1 MEATRKIVFG
11 LGNTLNND
19 EGMGVFAMQALE
31 ERLRDLVVDD
41 LEFID
46 GGVLG
51 LNLLPWVEEASH
63 LLVLDAINASKEPG
77 TVIELKSDE
86 IPLYTGVKMS
96 DHQILFQEVLG
107 LAKFREKFPENLHM
121 VGAQPID
128 LSVGVELSD
137 GIKEVMPEI
146 LDHAEAVLRS
156 WGLMKE

>member
-121 VGAQPID
+121 VGAQPVD
-128 LSVGVELSD
+128 LSVGVELSS
-137 GIKEVMPEI
+137 GIKKVMPEI
-146 LDHAEAVLRS
+146 LNRSEAVLRS
-156 WGLMKE
+156 WVLMKE

>member
-31 ERLRDLVVDD
+31 KRLRDLVVDD

-121 VGAQPID
+121 VGAQPVD
-128 LSVGVELSD
+128 LSVGVELSP
-137 GIKEVMPEI
+137 GIKKVMPEI
-146 LDHAEAVLRS
+146 LDRAEAVLRS

>member
-31 ERLRDLVVDD
+31 KRLRDLVVDD

-121 VGAQPID
+121 VGAQPVD
-128 LSVGVELSD
+128 LSVGVELSS
-137 GIKEVMPEI
+137 GIKKVMPEI
-146 LDHAEAVLRS
+146 LDRAEAVLRS